1 MFAHPNRTTLEAF
14 LRSRLP
20 ATEAKAVLAHLV
32 GGCRSCQE
40 VMAPFTTAMFEP
52 APQEPPELAPEVSA
66 AYDAAIASAFA
77 KVAVALRSEMAKS
90 EDLEGKV
97 ARLLLHGVQGA
108 PLPGQASF
116 WTWPLC
122 ETLLERSRALRH
134 DDPARMLEL
143 AKLAR
148 QAADRLT
155 PEEHGPHDQKNT
167 ADLRSRAWAEMAN
180 AHRVN
185 DDLPQAEAAMA
196 WAMELH
202 GEGTG
207 SPPLLARLADLSA
220 SLFCDQRRFREAF
233 RMLDTAHILY
243 RQQGDQHEAG
253 RVLIMKGLYTGYTG
267 NPEEGLQLLAQG
279 LAAIERER
287 DLRLVFHTL
296 HNILLFRVE
305 LGEFEEAQQQI
316 RDMRPLYAQHAGPIE
331 QVKLCGIEGK
341 IATGLGD
348 HVRAEEL
355 FRQVR
360 RDLDAA
366 GLGYQA
372 ALISLD
378 LAAVCMRLGK
388 KAEVRQLVDEMV
400 ATFRAVG
407 VEREAMAAMLM
418 LTDAVAKDQTTLEL
432 LALVSGVLQRLQ
444 RGPGLLVQPDP
455 D

>member
-1 MFAHPNRTTLEAF
+1 MFEHPNRTTLEAF

-20 ATEAKAVLAHLV
+20 AAETKAVLAHLV
-32 GGCRSCQE
+32 GGCRSCKAE
-40 VMAPFTTAMFEP
+40 MEPFTAAMFKP
-52 APQEPPELAPEVSA
+52 APQEPPLLSPETSA

-90 EDLEGKV
+90 EDLEGQV
-97 ARLLLHGVQGA
+97 
-108 PLPGQASF
+108 
-116 WTWPLC
+116 
-122 ETLLERSRALRH
+122 ETLLEKSRALRH

-148 QAADRLT
+148 QAADRLV
-155 PEEHGPHDQKNT
+155 PEAQGPRDQQHT
-167 ADLRSRAWAEMAN
+167 VDLRSRAWAEMAN
-180 AHRVN
+180 AYRVN

-207 SPPLLARLADLSA
+207 SPLLLARLADLSA

-243 RQQGDQHEAG
+243 RQQGEQHEAG

-267 NPEEGLQLLAQG
+267 NPEEGLQLLSQG

-296 HNILLFRVE
+296 QNILLFRVE
-305 LGEFEEAQQQI
+305 LGEFEEAQRQI
-316 RDMRPLYAQHAGPIE
+316 RSMRPLYAEHAGPIE
-331 QVKLCGIEGK
+331 QVKLRGIEGK

-378 LAAVCMRLGK
+378 LASVCMRLGK
-388 KAEVRQLVDEMV
+388 NAEVRQLVDEMV

>member
-1 MFAHPNRTTLEAF
+1 MTGHPDRASLEAF
-14 LRSRLP
+14 LRGGLP
-20 ATEAKAVLAHLV
+20 AHETKAVLAHLV
-32 GGCRSCQE
+32 VGCPRCKAQ
-40 VMAPFTTAMFEP
+40 MAPFTTAMFEP
-52 APQEPPELAPEVSA
+52 APEEEPVLTPEMNS
-66 AYDAAIASAFA
+66 AYDVAIAGAFA
-77 KVAVALRSEMAKS
+77 KVLRVAEAMQPQR
-90 EDLEGKV
+90 EDLQGKMD
-97 ARLLLHGVQGA
+97 RLLQGS
-108 PLPGQASF
+108 LPDEAGF

-122 ETLLERSRALRH
+122 EALLERSRELRH
-134 DDPARMLEL
+134 DDPAEMLRW
-143 AKLAR
+143 AQLAR
-148 QAADRLT
+148 QAADRLV
-155 PEEHGPHDQKNT
+155 PEPQEQQPVQ
-167 ADLRSRAWAEMAN
+167 DLRARAWAEMAN

-207 SPPLLARLADLSA
+207 APLLLARLADLSA

-233 RMLDTAHILY
+233 RMLDTAHVLY
-243 RQQGDQHEAG
+243 RRQGETHEAG

-267 NPEEGLQLLAQG
+267 NPEEGLQLLSQG
-279 LAAIERER
+279 LAALDRDR

-305 LGEFEEAQQQI
+305 LGEFAEAQQQI
-316 RDMRPLYAQHAGPIE
+316 QRMHPLYAHHAGPLE
-331 QVKLCGIEGK
+331 RVKLRGIEGK
-341 IATGLGD
+341 IAAGLGD
-348 HVRAEEL
+348 SPRAEAL
-355 FRQVR
+355 FREVR

-378 LAAVCMRLGK
+378 LASVCLRLGK
-388 KAEVRQLVDEMV
+388 KGEVRTLVDEMV

-418 LTDAVAKDQTTLEL
+418 LTDAVEKDQTTLEL

-444 RGPGLLVQPDP
+444 RGPGLLVRPDP

>member
-1 MFAHPNRTTLEAF
+1 MIGHPNRATLEAF

-20 ATEAKAVLAHLV
+20 ASETKAVLAHLV
-32 GGCRSCQE
+32 SGCRLCQRE
-40 VMAPFTTAMFEP
+40 MAPFTTAMFEP
-52 APQEPPELAPEVSA
+52 APAEPPALAPEVDA

-77 KVAVALRSEMAKS
+77 RVAQALRGEKEASQG
-90 EDLEGKV
+90 EDLAGKV
-97 ARLLLHGVQGA
+97 ARLLQSA
-108 PLPGQASF
+108 RLPDEPDF
-116 WTWPLC
+116 WTRPLC
-122 ETLLERSRALRH
+122 EALLERSRELRH
-134 DDPARMLEL
+134 DDPAQMLEL

-148 QAADRLT
+148 QAAERLAPGEQSL
-155 PEEHGPHDQKNT
+155 PEII
-167 ADLRSRAWAEMAN
+167 DLRSRAWAEMAN
-180 AHRVN
+180 AYRVN

-202 GEGTG
+202 SEGTG
-207 SPPLLARLADLSA
+207 SPLLLARLADLSA

-243 RQQGDQHEAG
+243 RQQGEAHEAG
-253 RVLIMKGLYTGYTG
+253 RVLVMKGLYTGYTG
-267 NPEEGLQLLAQG
+267 NPEEGLQYLAQG
-279 LAAIERER
+279 LATLDRER

-305 LGEFEEAQQQI
+305 LGEFEEAQRQI
-316 RDMRPLYAQHAGPIE
+316 DRMRPLYSQHAGPIE
-331 QVKLCGIEGK
+331 LVKLRGIEGK
-341 IATGLGD
+341 IAAGLSEHD
-348 HVRAEEL
+348 RAETL
-355 FRQVR
+355 FRGVR

-378 LAAVCMRLGK
+378 LAAVCLRLGK
-388 KAEVRQLVDEMV
+388 KAEVRKLVDEMV

-418 LTDAVAKDQTTLEL
+418 LTDAVANDQTTLEL

-444 RGPGLLVQPDP
+444 RGPGLLVQPDA

>member
-1 MFAHPNRTTLEAF
+1 
-14 LRSRLP
+14 
-20 ATEAKAVLAHLV
+20 
-32 GGCRSCQE
+32 
-40 VMAPFTTAMFEP
+40 
-52 APQEPPELAPEVSA
+52 
-66 AYDAAIASAFA
+66 
-77 KVAVALRSEMAKS
+77 
-90 EDLEGKV
+90 
-97 ARLLLHGVQGA
+97 
-108 PLPGQASF
+108 
-116 WTWPLC
+116 
-122 ETLLERSRALRH
+122 
-134 DDPARMLEL
+134 MLEL

-148 QAADRLT
+148 QAADRLS
-155 PEEHGPHDQKNT
+155 PEAHGDKET

-180 AHRVN
+180 AYRVH

-202 GEGTG
+202 GHGTG
-207 SPPLLARLADLSA
+207 SPLLLARLADLSA

-243 RQQGDQHEAG
+243 RQQGEQHEAG

-279 LAAIERER
+279 LASIERER
-287 DLRLVFHTL
+287 DLRLAFHTL

-305 LGEFEEAQQQI
+305 LGEFEEAQRQI
-316 RDMRPLYAQHAGPIE
+316 RGMRPLYAEHAGPIE

-341 IATGLGD
+341 IAAGLGD
-348 HVRAEEL
+348 YARAEEL

-360 RDLDAA
+360 RDLDAE

-418 LTDAVAKDQTTLEL
+418 LTDAVARDQTTLEL